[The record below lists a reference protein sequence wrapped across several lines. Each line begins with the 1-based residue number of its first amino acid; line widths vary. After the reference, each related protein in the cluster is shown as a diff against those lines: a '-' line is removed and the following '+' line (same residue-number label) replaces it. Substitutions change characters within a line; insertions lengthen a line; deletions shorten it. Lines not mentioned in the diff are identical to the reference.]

1 MEHALEVENL
11 QKSFS
16 NSSFSLKDISFA
28 VPYGSIVGFI
38 GENGAGKTS
47 TMGTIL
53 GTLRKDSGYIRA
65 IGEEMSDEK
74 HELKEHIGVVYDSMN
89 FPGNLDMTKLGKVM
103 KHVYKN
109 WNSETYSHYI
119 DVFSLPKKQ
128 AIKSFSK
135 GMSMKVSLAVALSHD
150 AKILILDEA
159 TAGLDPVA
167 REDILDMF
175 SEFVKD
181 QKRSILLSSHITSDI
196 EKIAD
201 QLVFIKKGEIVL
213 RVSTEELLNNYTIVQ
228 CEAHDVEAIV
238 EKSIS
243 VRKRDN
249 HMVDV
254 LLPYNKELPLQYRKK
269 DFTIDDITLLL
280 MKGDVKREG
289 TLIK

>member
-16 NSSFSLKDISFA
+16 KSGFSLKDISFS

-65 IGEEMSDEK
+65 FGEEMSDEK
-74 HELKEHIGVVYDSMN
+74 NELKEHIGVVYDSMN
-89 FPGNLDMTKLGKVM
+89 FPGNLDVTKLGKVM

-128 AIKSFSK
+128 TIKSFSK

-167 REDILDMF
+167 REDVLDVF

-181 QKRSILLSSHITSDI
+181 QKRSIFLSSHITSDI

-228 CEAHDVEAIV
+228 CKAHDVEAIA
-238 EKSIS
+238 EESIS
-243 VRKRDN
+243 IRKRDN
-249 HMVDV
+249 GMFDI
-254 LLPYNKELPLQYRKK
+254 LLPYSKELPLQYQNK

-280 MKGDVKREG
+280 MKGDMKREG

>member
-1 MEHALEVENL
+1 
-11 QKSFS
+11 
-16 NSSFSLKDISFA
+16 
-28 VPYGSIVGFI
+28 
-38 GENGAGKTS
+38 
-47 TMGTIL
+47 
-53 GTLRKDSGYIRA
+53 
-65 IGEEMSDEK
+65 
-74 HELKEHIGVVYDSMN
+74 
-89 FPGNLDMTKLGKVM
+89 
-103 KHVYKN
+103 
-109 WNSETYSHYI
+109 
-119 DVFSLPKKQ
+119 VFSLPKKQ

-167 REDILDMF
+167 REDILDVF